1 MQFFNMSS
9 KHKAVQKIR
18 LRGLSNVLAF
28 LCCLTPVVLGFAL
41 PLIILLEHSMSNP
54 YLFMDE
60 GLIEATFNTVFTGTI
75 AATFTVVLSIFM
87 VFGMKSV
94 KGRLPKVT
102 MPVTTIGYA
111 VPGAVLGVGILIPLA
126 VLDNALADAIY
137 YLTQID
143 AVSYTH
149 LTLPT
154 NRCV

>member
-18 LRGLSNVLAF
+18 LKGLSNFLAF
-28 LCCLTPVVLGFAL
+28 LCCLAPVLLGFAL
-41 PLIILLEHSMSNP
+41 PLIILLEHSMGNP

-126 VLDNALADAIY
+126 VLDNALALSLIH
-137 YLTQID
+137 I
-143 AVSYTH
+143 
-149 LTLPT
+149 
-154 NRCV
+154 